1 MLTGTNLKYTKAYN
15 YRIVLETIRLHGPF
29 SRAEIARG
37 TSLTAQTVSNIVSE
51 LMEAGLVVEHGKRQE
66 GRGAP
71 ATTLKTNPDS
81 AFSIGLDFNRDHL
94 TGVLLDFSG
103 AVRRRVHH
111 DLDLLAPDEALD
123 RMTDAAETLIADHDA
138 ARDTILGVGIG
149 FPGPLD
155 ISEGN
160 VAHSVVSPKKFAGW
174 DHVPVARTLQE
185 RLSLPVFLENNATA
199 AAIGER
205 WYGAGQEIDT
215 FFYLYFGAG
224 LGGGVVIDGAP
235 FDGHSGNAGEL
246 GYLPALT
253 GGANGSTNDGAPQ
266 GNGHAPANGSA
277 FPSPAAP
284 VTHAGERF
292 HLPTLYRALQEAG
305 FEAAVPADLAAI
317 YETGPP
323 PLLRAW
329 LDAAGRELSHL
340 MLSVEYLIDPEAV
353 FFGGR
358 LPDAIINDVLDQLRE
373 TLPQLRPVRKLTTP
387 RLLKATAGLDAAVLG
402 VATLP
407 LYEFFSPA
415 PHLLLKRQR
424 EHRESSTASPSTLFS
439 ARS

>member
-15 YRIVLETIRLHGPF
+15 YRIVLEAIRLHGPF

-37 TSLTAQTVSNIVSE
+37 TSLTAQTVSNIVRE
-51 LMEAGLVVEHGKRQE
+51 LMEAGLVVEGGKRQE

-71 ATTLKTNPDS
+71 AMTLKTNPDS
-81 AFSIGLDFNRDHL
+81 AFSVGLDFNRDHL

-111 DLDLLAPDEALD
+111 DLDLLAPDAALD
-123 RMTDAAETLIADHDA
+123 RMAETAETLIEGHDA
-138 ARDTILGVGIG
+138 ARDTIMGVGVG

-155 ISEGN
+155 ISGGS

-205 WYGAGQEIDT
+205 WYGAAQNLDT

-224 LGGGVVIDGAP
+224 LGGGIVLDGSP

-246 GYLPALT
+246 GYLPAL
-253 GGANGSTNDGAPQ
+253 GSNAAAKGNAVNGDPGPPAASNGDAP
-266 GNGHAPANGSA
+266 
-277 FPSPAAP
+277 PAAP
-284 VTHAGERF
+284 ATHAGERF
-292 HLPTLYRALQEAG
+292 HLPALYQALQDEG
-305 FEAAVPADLAAI
+305 FEASVPADLAAI
-317 YETGPP
+317 YASGPP
-323 PLLRAW
+323 PLLRSW
-329 LDAAGRELSHL
+329 LDAAGRELARL
-340 MLSVEYLIDPEAV
+340 TLSVEYLIDPEA
-353 FFGGR
+353 FFLGGR
-358 LPDAIINDVLDQLRE
+358 LPDAIIRDLLGQLRD
-373 TLPQLRPVRKLTTP
+373 TLPELRPVRKLTTP
-387 RLLKATAGLDAAVLG
+387 RLLRATAGIDAAVLG
-402 VATLP
+402 VGTLP
-407 LYEFFSPA
+407 LYEFFSPT
-415 PHLLLKRQR
+415 PHLLLKRER
-424 EHRESSTASPSTLFS
+424 DGEEASTTSPSALFG